1 MRNHISSLLL
11 FLAALAVGCSDDD
24 DASDFG
30 PRFCAL
36 FKPCCDKAGLP
47 GDQSTCRMLYGS
59 ARPTSKS
66 LAEQCLTEYE
76 ALAKDPTFCDFSHD
90 EPESCQKAFPES
102 SGGKKPGESC
112 DNGSD
117 CAGDSTCDH
126 DFDTDKGTCAAF
138 VLVAEGAACIGERNG
153 SSSSW
158 SGDPQNNQITLC
170 DYQAGLHCDA
180 GTCKQRSALGQACS
194 SAHDCVDGAYCPSG
208 TCAARLTAGATCTGD
223 WDECSEET
231 YCVDSTKTCEPRRAD
246 GEACTDSDECQSESC
261 SEGVC
266 KYNPGLAGLALAF
279 LCN

>member
-1 MRNHISSLLL
+1 MRNRIGSLLL

-76 ALAKDPTFCDFSHD
+76 ALANDPTFCDFSHD
-90 EPESCQKAFPES
+90 EPESCQKAFPDG
-102 SGGKKPGESC
+102 SGGKKPGETC

-126 DFDTDKGTCAAF
+126 DFD
-138 VLVAEGAACIGERNG
+138 
-153 SSSSW
+153 
-158 SGDPQNNQITLC
+158 
-170 DYQAGLHCDA
+170 
-180 GTCKQRSALGQACS
+180 RS
-194 SAHDCVDGAYCPSG
+194 P
-208 TCAARLTAGATCTGD
+208 TR
-223 WDECSEET
+223 
-231 YCVDSTKTCEPRRAD
+231 
-246 GEACTDSDECQSESC
+246 
-261 SEGVC
+261 
-266 KYNPGLAGLALAF
+266 GLARQSWPPRSFRSGRETRKKPSPSLTP
-279 LCN
+279 